1 MRAVSRIF
9 RRLINRLPFEIR
21 RRNAASPVLP
31 EATFDNIQMALAYY
45 LRTEAVPTFVQIGAS
60 DGVSGDSVH
69 AFVKRGRM
77 HSVLVEPIGSSFQK
91 LKDAYAGVDNV
102 VLVQAAIGTSDG
114 SAELYKVKEDGKALD
129 PYWSRQLASF
139 SKHHL
144 LRHGVPEE
152 EIEVV
157 EVPSLTLSSLMAN
170 HGLERI
176 DILQVDTE
184 GFDAEIVKMALQLPF
199 PPECINFENAHLD
212 SATRQSLYPLLEK
225 KGFKWTHD
233 RWNSLAL
240 HEGLIER
247 WSGLPEPESAWS
259 EGTTYV
265 G

>member
-1 MRAVSRIF
+1 MQAVSRIL
-9 RRLINRLPFEIR
+9 RKLVNRLPFEIK
-21 RRNAASPVLP
+21 RRNPASSVLP
-31 EATFDNIQMALAYY
+31 EATLDNIQMALAYY
-45 LRTEAVPTFVQIGAS
+45 LLAETAPTFVQIGAS

-77 HSVLVEPIGSSFQK
+77 RSVLVEPIGSSFQK
-91 LKDAYAGVDNV
+91 LKDAYAEVDNV

-114 SAELYKVKEDGKALD
+114 WVELYKVKEDGRALD

-157 EVPSLTLSSLMAN
+157 EVPSFTLSSLMTN

-184 GFDAEIVKMALQLPF
+184 GFDAEIVKMALQLPL

-212 SATRQSLYPLLEK
+212 SATRQRLFPLLEK

-240 HEGLIER
+240 HERLIER
-247 WSGLPEPESAWS
+247 WSGLR
-259 EGTTYV
+259 
-265 G
+265 